1 MKSLTEVIKEV
12 RVIEKQVQYIPAVL
26 YRVYES
32 NELIYIGIGGI
43 GNRKAS
49 GRLREHYKAT
59 MPSSF
64 KNKILWREIRKNG
77 RNNGLNGEE
86 MADAAEAVCNS
97 LGWCYEIGTKDDI
110 KMKEKELIKEY
121 QPKYNIEFK

>member
-1 MKSLTEVIKEV
+1 MKNLTEVIKEV
-12 RVIEKQVQYIPAVL
+12 SSVEKTVDYNPAVL

-32 NELIYIGIGGI
+32 NKLIYIGIGGL
-43 GNRKAS
+43 GKRKAS
-49 GRLREHYKAT
+49 GRLKEHYKAV

-64 KNKILWREIRKNG
+64 KWKILQREWLCGKSFN
-77 RNNGLNGEE
+77 E
-86 MADAAEAVCNS
+86 AESVWDS
-97 LGWCYEIGTKDDI
+97 LGWCYEIGTNDDI

>member
-12 RVIEKQVQYIPAVL
+12 SSIEKELRYSPAVL

-49 GRLREHYKAT
+49 GRLKEHYKAV

-64 KNKILWREIRKNG
+64 KWKILKREWS
-77 RNNGLNGEE
+77 NNKSLNE
-86 MADAAEAVCNS
+86 AEAIWDS
-97 LGWCYEIGTKDDI
+97 LVWCYEVGTKGTDDI
-110 KMKEKELIKEY
+110 KMKEKDLIKEY